1 MAINYYDLITTEEL
15 ERDSLE
21 SLSNLDL
28 QTNVEEFEAIVG
40 DVTDT
45 IDSYLDRGLIV
56 KPYTK
61 RYKYEDWKW
70 DYSQDRFYAW
80 AHEWPVVQITSTT
93 SSFTLSDDK
102 RRLFSESPVYAEDI
116 SYFAGY
122 RRADQSLSDLQA
134 VDGLSAL
141 TTLPALLPRDIRR
154 AAIKLAVFEIQIM
167 ITGMTTRMDR
177 TQRIAGGNIDLR
189 APITDQRPVILN
201 QIRRYRRMIVG

>member
-102 RRLFSESPVYAEDI
+102 RRLFSLTPVYAEDI

-122 RRADQSLSDLQA
+122 RRADQNHL
-134 VDGLSAL
+134 
-141 TTLPALLPRDIRR
+141 
-154 AAIKLAVFEIQIM
+154 
-167 ITGMTTRMDR
+167 
-177 TQRIAGGNIDLR
+177 
-189 APITDQRPVILN
+189 
-201 QIRRYRRMIVG
+201 